1 MLTNGE
7 YLGFLSGHVVHFFI
21 HPNML
26 IAEFEP
32 GEQGFNIRDTIT
44 VEDGKVYS
52 MVLKAYAKEVNKVS
66 YTLHTEDPSL
76 YERIK

>member
-21 HPNML
+21 HPNTF

-32 GEQGFNIRDTIT
+32 GARGFNIRDTIT
-44 VEDGKVYS
+44 VKDGKVYS

-66 YTLHTEDPSL
+66 YTLRKLPQLEDQ
-76 YERIK
+76 